1 MQVIKENTTYQ
12 EEIKH
17 SKFITLLYKVNNI
30 YDVNYYLKNV
40 R

>member
-30 YDVNYYLKNV
+30 DDVITI
-40 R
+40 